1 MADELNNDSESQK
14 DPGELVIKI
23 GPLSIFRSATAEQ
36 YTPEG
41 GGDTEVEVEH
51 RYTVRVDSTW
61 IDTGGVVA
69 MEVEPP
75 YFAAE
80 NGNQL
85 DSLGSIVEFV
95 RDPDSAEPRMS
106 VLLVDSASNN
116 QEASNHLALSIRYQ

>member
-1 MADELNNDSESQK
+1 MPDDPNNAPESQN

-23 GPLSIFRSATAEQ
+23 GPLSIFRSASADQ

-41 GGDTEVEVEH
+41 GGDPQVEIQH
-51 RYTVRVDSTW
+51 RYTVRVDSAW
-61 IDTGGVVA
+61 IDTGGVVGF
-69 MEVEPP
+69 EIDPP

-106 VLLVDSASNN
+106 VLLVDPASTS

>member
-1 MADELNNDSESQK
+1 MPDEANNAPESSS

-23 GPLSIFRSATAEQ
+23 GPLSIFRSASAEQ

-41 GGDTEVEVEH
+41 GGDPQVDVEH
-51 RYTVRVDSTW
+51 RYTVRVDSAW

-69 MEVEPP
+69 LEVDPP

-106 VLLVDSASNN
+106 VLLVDPASNN

>member
-1 MADELNNDSESQK
+1 MPDDTNNAPESLS

-23 GPLSIFRSATAEQ
+23 GPLSIFRSASAEQ
-36 YTPEG
+36 YTPDG
-41 GGDTEVEVEH
+41 GGDPQIAVEH
-51 RYTVRVDSTW
+51 RYTVRVDSAW

-69 MEVEPP
+69 FEVDPP

-80 NGNQL
+80 SGNQL

-95 RDPDSAEPRMS
+95 RDPDSSEPRMS

>member
-1 MADELNNDSESQK
+1 MPDEANNAPESAS

-23 GPLSIFRSATAEQ
+23 GPLSIFRSASADQ

-41 GGDTEVEVEH
+41 GGDSQIEVQH
-51 RYTVRVDSTW
+51 RYTVRVDSAW

-69 MEVEPP
+69 FEVEPP

-106 VLLVDSASNN
+106 VLLVDPASNN